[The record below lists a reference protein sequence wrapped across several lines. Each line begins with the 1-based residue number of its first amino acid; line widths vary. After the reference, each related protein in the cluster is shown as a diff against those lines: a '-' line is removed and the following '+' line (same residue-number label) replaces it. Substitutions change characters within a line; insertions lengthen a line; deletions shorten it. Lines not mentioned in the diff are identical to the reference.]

1 MTDMDALVGAYSRMV
16 GIPWVPNLAPAQRVW
31 MVVYSPPDERRL
43 RARIDAFKN
52 ATLEVGK
59 SWHLADLTDTFA
71 TWLSA
76 QPYRETYFKRP
87 EILTGAALRS
97 YEASV
102 VDEAASAAS
111 AGADDLDAVVAV
123 LGAGSL
129 FPFLKVSKVIEGLAP
144 KVQGRL
150 VVFFPGERDGNNYRL
165 LEARDGWNYL
175 ATPILATEEQR

>member
-16 GIPWVPNLAPAQRVW
+16 GIPWAPNLAPAQRVW
-31 MVVYSPPDERRL
+31 MVVYSPSDERRL

-52 ATLEVGK
+52 ETLQAGK
-59 SWHLADLTDTFA
+59 AWHLADLTDTFA
-71 TWLSA
+71 TWLTA

-87 EILTGAALRS
+87 EMLTGAALRS

-102 VDEAASAAS
+102 VEAAALAAA
-111 AGADDLDAVVAV
+111 AGADDPNAVVAV
-123 LGAGSL
+123 LGAGAL

-144 KVQGRL
+144 RVQGRL

>member
-1 MTDMDALVGAYSRMV
+1 MTDMDALVSAYSRMIE
-16 GIPWVPNLAPAQRVW
+16 IPWAPNLAPAQRVW
-31 MVVYSPPDERRL
+31 MVVYSPTDERRL

-52 ATLEVGK
+52 ATLQSGK
-59 SWHLADLTDTFA
+59 DWHLADLTDTFA
-71 TWLSA
+71 TWLAA

-87 EILTGAALRS
+87 EMLTGAALRS

-102 VDEAASAAS
+102 VESAAAAVEVG
-111 AGADDLDAVVAV
+111 AGDPESVVAI
-123 LGAGSL
+123 LGAGTL

-175 ATPILATEEQR
+175 ATPIAATEEQR